1 LARNQCFLPFKDEDF
16 ALILVLSI
24 LAMSMIMT
32 LQSIVREAL
41 LTHKLTADQEQR
53 IADLLQRRACS
64 SQDLLALGR
73 LTQAIIE
80 GTVCMQEQAALS
92 C

>member
-1 LARNQCFLPFKDEDF
+1 
-16 ALILVLSI
+16 
-24 LAMSMIMT
+24 MMT

-41 LTHKLTADQEQR
+41 LTHKLTPDQEQR
-53 IADLLQRRACS
+53 IADLLQRRTCS

-92 C
+92 